1 MPKKNRAIQGAA
13 PSLIVPRRQRESNGC
28 NSLEALVKDLRPQK
42 NIKQIIFPVII
53 EKSLKMRQKLF
64 INLLLL
70 TLLIAPAVSA
80 APVPVLVSILPQKW
94 LAEQIGGNLITV
106 RVLLEKGQEPHGMEP
121 TPEQLTALFRSR
133 LYFALGLEFER
144 GLLEK
149 IKKAASKVEI
159 INTVAAIKK
168 IPMTEHDEHEHGHAG
183 LDPHVWL
190 DPQNLKKMAS
200 SMAHA
205 LVAADPSNAA
215 AYQQNLETVSKE
227 LTNLYKELQ
236 TKLAPFKGQ
245 SFLVFHPA
253 FGYFAHAFG
262 LRQEAVEIEGK
273 SPAPKQL
280 YELIAKAKKEKV
292 KVIFVQPQFDRKN
305 AATIAQAIGGKVA
318 ALDPLAENVPE
329 NLRSMAEQISS
340 ALRKNSTKSEP

>member
-1 MPKKNRAIQGAA
+1 
-13 PSLIVPRRQRESNGC
+13 
-28 NSLEALVKDLRPQK
+28 
-42 NIKQIIFPVII
+42 
-53 EKSLKMRQKLF
+53 MRQKLF
-64 INLLLL
+64 ISLLLL

-94 LAEQIGGNLITV
+94 LAEQIGGKLITV
-106 RVLLEKGQEPHGMEP
+106 KVLLEKGQEPHGMEP

-133 LYFALGLEFER
+133 LYFAIGLEFER

-149 IKKAASKVEI
+149 IKKAESTVQI
-159 INTVAAIKK
+159 INTVAEIKK
-168 IPMTEHDEHEHGHAG
+168 IPMTEEHDAHGHGHAGLG

-190 DPQNLKKMAS
+190 DPQNLQKMAS
-200 SMAHA
+200 SMASA
-205 LVAADPSNAA
+205 LVKADPTNAA
-215 AYQQNLETVSKE
+215 AYQQNAEAVLKE
-227 LTNLYKELQ
+227 LTNLQEELQ
-236 TKLAPFKGQ
+236 RKLAPFKGQ

-305 AATIAQAIGGKVA
+305 AATIAQAISGKVA
-318 ALDPLAENVPE
+318 ALDPLAENIPE

-340 ALRKNSTKSEP
+340 ALAHQ

>member
-1 MPKKNRAIQGAA
+1 
-13 PSLIVPRRQRESNGC
+13 
-28 NSLEALVKDLRPQK
+28 
-42 NIKQIIFPVII
+42 
-53 EKSLKMRQKLF
+53 MRQKLF
-64 INLLLL
+64 ISLLLL
-70 TLLIAPAVSA
+70 TLLIAPVASA

-94 LAEQIGGNLITV
+94 LAEQIGGNLVTV
-106 RVLLEKGQEPHGMEP
+106 KVLLEKGQEPHGTEP

-133 LYFALGLEFER
+133 LYFALGLEFEQ

-149 IKKAASKVEI
+149 VKKAESAVQI
-159 INTVAAIKK
+159 INTVADIKK
-168 IPMTEHDEHEHGHAG
+168 IPMTEEHDEHGHGHAG

-190 DPQNLKKMAS
+190 DPQNLQKMAR
-200 SMAHA
+200 SMARA
-205 LVAADPSNAA
+205 LVAADPTNAA
-215 AYQQNLETVSKE
+215 AYQQNTEAVSKE
-227 LTNLYKELQ
+227 LTSLYERLQ

-280 YELIAKAKKEKV
+280 YKLIAKAKKERV

-305 AATIAQAIGGKVA
+305 AATIAQAIGGQVA
-318 ALDPLAENVPE
+318 ALDPLAENIPE
-329 NLRSMAEQISS
+329 NLRNMAEQISS
-340 ALRKNSTKSEP
+340 ALTHQ